1 VTGFFHFRR
10 AGLKCKQITSAI
22 TMPYIHRNADA
33 SIESLHRHAEHDAQ
47 EFLDDDHAEVQAF
60 VGRAAPDSGDF
71 SSLDAD
77 FVRVIEDV
85 IDALLSKNVIN
96 ATDLPAEAQAKLFA
110 RKTFRDR
117 ASRNS
122 LNLFAPFG
130 SDDVI

>member
-1 VTGFFHFRR
+1 MR

-22 TMPYIHRNADA
+22 TMPYIRRNADA
-33 SIESLHRHAEHDAQ
+33 SIESLHRHAEEHAQ
-47 EFLDDDHAEVQAF
+47 EFLDDNHFEVQAF
-60 VGRAAPDSGDF
+60 VGRVAPDSEDF

-85 IDALLSKNVIN
+85 IDALLGKNVIN

-117 ASRNS
+117 ASRNA
-122 LNLFAPFG
+122 LNLFAPHG
-130 SDDVI
+130 SHDVI

>member
-1 VTGFFHFRR
+1 MR
-10 AGLKCKQITSAI
+10 AGLKCSQITSAI
-22 TMPYIHRNADA
+22 TMPYIRRNADT

-47 EFLDDDHAEVQAF
+47 EFLDDHHAEVQAF
-60 VGRAAPDSGDF
+60 VGRVAPGHENF

>member
-1 VTGFFHFRR
+1 MR

-22 TMPYIHRNADA
+22 TMPYICRNADT
-33 SIESLHRHAEHDAQ
+33 SIESLHRHAEEHAQ
-47 EFLDDDHAEVQAF
+47 EFLDDHHAEVQAF
-60 VGRAAPDSGDF
+60 VGRVASDSGDF

-117 ASRNS
+117 ASRNA
-122 LNLFAPFG
+122 LNLFAPHG
-130 SDDVI
+130 SHDVI

>member
-1 VTGFFHFRR
+1 
-10 AGLKCKQITSAI
+10 
-22 TMPYIHRNADA
+22 MPYICRNADA
-33 SIESLHRHAEHDAQ
+33 SIESLHRHAEEHAQ

-60 VGRAAPDSGDF
+60 VGRLAPDNGDF

-85 IDALLSKNVIN
+85 IDALLTKNIIN

-110 RKTFRDR
+110 RKSFRDR

-122 LNLFAPFG
+122 LNLFAPYG

>member
-1 VTGFFHFRR
+1 
-10 AGLKCKQITSAI
+10 
-22 TMPYIHRNADA
+22 MPYIRRNADA
-33 SIESLHRHAEHDAQ
+33 SIESLHRHAEQDAQ
-47 EFLDDDHAEVQAF
+47 EFLDNDHAEVQAF
-60 VGRAAPDSGDF
+60 VARVAPDNEDF

-117 ASRNS
+117 ASRNA
-122 LNLFAPFG
+122 LNLFAPHG
-130 SDDVI
+130 SHDVI

>member
-1 VTGFFHFRR
+1 MR

-22 TMPYIHRNADA
+22 TMPYIRRNADA
-33 SIESLHRHAEHDAQ
+33 SIESLHRHAEEHAQ
-47 EFLDDDHAEVQAF
+47 EFLDDNHFEVQAF
-60 VGRAAPDSGDF
+60 VGRVAPDRGDF

>member
-1 VTGFFHFRR
+1 MR
-10 AGLKCKQITSAI
+10 AGLKCTQITSAN
-22 TMPYIHRNADA
+22 TMPYIRRNADA
-33 SIESLHRHAEHDAQ
+33 SIESLHRHAEQNDQ
-47 EFLDDDHAEVQAF
+47 EFLDGDHAEVQAF
-60 VGRAAPDSGDF
+60 VERAATGSEDF

-110 RKTFRDR
+110 RKSFRDR
-117 ASRNS
+117 SSRNA
-122 LNLFAPFG
+122 LNLFAPHG

>member
-1 VTGFFHFRR
+1 V
-10 AGLKCKQITSAI
+10 
-22 TMPYIHRNADA
+22 
-33 SIESLHRHAEHDAQ
+33 
-47 EFLDDDHAEVQAF
+47 
-60 VGRAAPDSGDF
+60 APGSGDF

-117 ASRNS
+117 ASRNA
-122 LNLFAPFG
+122 LNLFSPHG

>member
-1 VTGFFHFRR
+1 MR
-10 AGLKCKQITSAI
+10 AGVKCQKITSAI

-47 EFLDDDHAEVQAF
+47 EFLDDDHPEVQAF
-60 VGRAAPDSGDF
+60 VGRVAPSSGDF

-110 RKTFRDR
+110 RKSFRDR
-117 ASRNS
+117 ASRNA
-122 LNLFAPFG
+122 LNLFAPHG
-130 SDDVI
+130 SHDVI

>member
-1 VTGFFHFRR
+1 MR
-10 AGLKCKQITSAI
+10 AGVKCQKITSAI
-22 TMPYIHRNADA
+22 TMPYIRRNADA
-33 SIESLHRHAEHDAQ
+33 SIESLHRHAEEHAQ
-47 EFLDDDHAEVQAF
+47 EFLDDNHAEVQAF
-60 VGRAAPDSGDF
+60 VGRVAPDSGDF

-96 ATDLPAEAQAKLFA
+96 ATDLPAEAKLFA

-117 ASRNS
+117 ASRNA
-122 LNLFAPFG
+122 LNLFAPHG

>member
-1 VTGFFHFRR
+1 MR

-33 SIESLHRHAEHDAQ
+33 NIESLHRHAQHDAQ

-60 VGRAAPDSGDF
+60 VGRVAPDGGDF

-117 ASRNS
+117 ASRNA
-122 LNLFAPFG
+122 LNLFAPHG